1 MANTSTKV
9 KVIFGDA
16 SLGLRGTNFGYIFS
30 YDRGGLESLVQNGK
44 EWCYRIPRPAF
55 WRATTD
61 NDRGN
66 QFYVK
71 SAQWLGADLFSQCVK
86 IEVFIDGQSVG
97 FPISPENNKYS
108 NQEYAA
114 KAAVEYTYETA
125 TTPATTVTVRYTVD
139 GTGSIQVAARYN
151 GAKGLPQLPVF
162 GLRFTMPTA
171 ATGFDY
177 DGLSGETYPDRMAGG
192 IPGTYHVDGL
202 PVAPFMVPQ
211 ECGMHM
217 ATKSVTV
224 NRDLTLNNADRSRD
238 TFRLTFKQTDKP
250 FAFTCLPYT
259 PEELENATHIEELP
273 LKRRT
278 IFTVYGASR
287 GVGGIDSWGADV
299 EEKYHVSAETDIAFG
314 FTISGPEG

>member
-1 MANTSTKV
+1 M
-9 KVIFGDA
+9 
-16 SLGLRGTNFGYIFS
+16 
-30 YDRGGLESLVQNGK
+30 
-44 EWCYRIPRPAF
+44 
-55 WRATTD
+55 
-61 NDRGN
+61 
-66 QFYVK
+66 
-71 SAQWLGADLFSQCVK
+71 FSQCVK

-108 NQEYAA
+108 NQEYADE
-114 KAAVEYTYETA
+114 AAVEYTYQTT

-139 GTGSIQVAARYN
+139 GSGSIQVAAYYN

-177 DGLSGETYPDRMAGG
+177 QGLSGETYPDRMAGG
-192 IPGTYHVDGL
+192 VPGTYHVDGL
-202 PVAPFMVPQ
+202 PVSPYMVPQ

-217 ATKSVTV
+217 ATDSVTV
-224 NRDLTLNNADRSRD
+224 NRDQTLNNADTSRAN
-238 TFRLTFKQTDKP
+238 FSLHFSKANKP
-250 FAFTCLPYT
+250 FAFSCLPYT

-278 IFTVYGASR
+278 ILTIYGATR

-299 EEKYHVSAETDIAFG
+299 EEQYHVSAEQDIAFG
-314 FTISGPEG
+314 FVIDGPEQ